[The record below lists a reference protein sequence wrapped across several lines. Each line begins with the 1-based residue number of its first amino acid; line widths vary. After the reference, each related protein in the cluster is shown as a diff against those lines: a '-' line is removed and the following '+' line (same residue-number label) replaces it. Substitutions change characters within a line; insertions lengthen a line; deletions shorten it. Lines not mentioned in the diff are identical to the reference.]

1 MTKLFVICNYENRS
15 LLSQKL
21 ETLSQNYDLILPFW
35 FEKETNIDRESF
47 LEDVNRVRNCD
58 IVLILGDSSNLY
70 NNFLLFE
77 AARKGK
83 GTYCTVKNVE
93 FSLLRTLYSI
103 SLRPISDIF
112 QLPLSKYFEKEEDMI
127 KKVSSDTLLKK
138 CRNLLSLFNVEPNI
152 IYDNGVCFAWESEP
166 EDSDYLKY
174 SVYLDIMDINNYNL
188 RVNYYDEVV
197 CDYHG
202 DDKHIDYYV
211 YLVNKYLEDFS
222 KIFR

>member
-1 MTKLFVICNYENRS
+1 MPHFCSIGVDIMTKLFVICNYENRS

-21 ETLSQNYDLILPFW
+21 ETQNYDLILPFW

-103 SLRPISDIF
+103 PLRSISDIF

-127 KKVSSDTLLKK
+127 KKVSSWVQHY
-138 CRNLLSLFNVEPNI
+138 F
-152 IYDNGVCFAWESEP
+152 
-166 EDSDYLKY
+166 
-174 SVYLDIMDINNYNL
+174 
-188 RVNYYDEVV
+188 
-197 CDYHG
+197 
-202 DDKHIDYYV
+202 HI
-211 YLVNKYLEDFS
+211 K
-222 KIFR
+222 